1 MKVKLRN
8 PRTGQIKTVKV
19 GWNWGLFLSGSLMG
33 LPLFIR
39 GLCLWGSLMA
49 SLWVFG
55 FIISD
60 DTGTLILSILGIGL
74 SIFFGAKGNEMIAKN
89 YLKHGWEFV
98 SPETAMVRIAKKQ
111 WQIETAMPSSQSY
124 SFSE

>member
-1 MKVKLRN
+1 MEL
-8 PRTGQIKTVKV
+8 
-19 GWNWGLFLSGSLMG
+19 GSSSVWQSYG
-33 LPLFIR
+33 IAFIYSR
-39 GLCLWGSLMA
+39 VMSWGSLMA

-89 YLKHGWEFV
+89 YLKHGWEFI
-98 SPETAMVRIAKKQ
+98 SPENAMVRIAKKQ
-111 WQIETAMPSSQSY
+111 WRIETKMPSSQSY
-124 SFSE
+124 SFIE